1 MSRELVE
8 PTTEFLG
15 NRDWGRSIAVT
26 LNLKQSRKIEHP
38 TNRFIGSFN
47 IAIDEYQITASLR
60 HFSNRLNRR
69 WFGNNWRRYN
79 KRIEFVSAEEGYSSK
94 NTRGYTRKHIHLRFK
109 LPFAAPQTFDEMR
122 EFEAQKHQ
130 FVKSIRDCWAKID
143 WAYGSYVGFH
153 ADDGWSDYLAKPKTK
168 EHYDQSVPWD
178 VISLPSKASQN

>member
-1 MSRELVE
+1 MSIEFVE
-8 PTTEFLG
+8 PTKEFLG

-79 KRIEFVSAEEGYSSK
+79 KRIEFVSAE
-94 NTRGYTRKHIHLRFK
+94 
-109 LPFAAPQTFDEMR
+109 
-122 EFEAQKHQ
+122 
-130 FVKSIRDCWAKID
+130 
-143 WAYGSYVGFH
+143 
-153 ADDGWSDYLAKPKTK
+153 
-168 EHYDQSVPWD
+168 
-178 VISLPSKASQN
+178 